1 MSNTMNINS
10 INNKQNSEKAWED
23 DADVYGDISTS
34 WNIAIGNGK
43 RNGRKWRKKRGL
55 LFTVIAGREH
65 TIYNEKYD
73 EALLKARHVHQPFY

>member
-1 MSNTMNINS
+1 MKINS
-10 INNKQNSEKAWED
+10 INNRQNSEKAWAD
-23 DADVYGDISTS
+23 DAEVYGDIDSS

-43 RNGRKWRKKRGL
+43 RLSRRWRRKGGL

-73 EALLKARHVHQPFY
+73 EALLKAGYQTHSLY